1 MRNRLLATLS
11 IVLLALAITGCGSTA
26 SQEQVAPTAPT
37 TQDAT
42 PVAADQLK
50 VIATTTIVGDVV
62 RNVGGEAID
71 LTVLLPVGA
80 DPHGFEPAPADIAAV
95 NSADLVF
102 INGLELEHFLEPL
115 LENAGGGAPIIA
127 VSDGITPIE
136 GSEEHEDEHEGEQHA
151 DGDEGEHEEEQHAD
165 GDEHDHGGND
175 PHTWTDPNNVMV
187 WVDNIQQALSQLD
200 PANEQSYAANA
211 TAYKA
216 ELQTLD
222 GWIRGQVSRVSEDN
236 RKLVTDHA
244 VFGYFANQYGFE
256 QTGAVIPGYS
266 TLSEPSAQDVARL
279 EDTLRSFGVRAI
291 FVGNT
296 INEALA
302 QRVADDLAIQL
313 VQIYTGSLSAA
324 DGPAASYLDYMR
336 YNTEAIVNAL
346 Q

>member
-71 LTVLLPVGA
+71 LTVLLPIGA

-127 VSDGITPIE
+127 VSDGITPID
-136 GSEEHEDEHEGEQHA
+136 GTEEHEEDTSHA
-151 DGDEGEHEEEQHAD
+151 DED
-165 GDEHDHGGND
+165 DHGGND

-187 WVDNIQQALSQLD
+187 WVDNIQQTLSQLD

>member
-1 MRNRLLATLS
+1 
-11 IVLLALAITGCGSTA
+11 TA
-26 SQEQVAPTAPT
+26 SQEQAAPTAPT

-42 PVAADQLK
+42 PANGRLK

-62 RNVGGEAID
+62 RNVGGDAID
-71 LTVLLPVGA
+71 LTVLLSVGA

-127 VSDGITPIE
+127 VSDGITPID
-136 GSEEHEDEHEGEQHA
+136 GTEEHEEDTSHA
-151 DGDEGEHEEEQHAD
+151 DED
-165 GDEHDHGGND
+165 DHGGND

-187 WVDNIQQALSQLD
+187 WVDNIQQTLSQLD